1 MSATSHKISQ
11 PFNPPKKVFTSGPF
25 AGVDVHDTF
34 ALAAMNESPVT
45 INLAKIAWPD
55 NLSPTPTAF
64 GSYRPGE
71 KITSALTQN
80 ADVLVILYTELEIM
94 ALLDVFTN
102 NSEWTPA
109 RQKTW
114 YPYAHNFAEFKS
126 KIEGINDDDAL
137 KEGIFGYLF
146 PLTIGNT
153 KVVLYKTELHPKAN
167 GPALPFIP
175 VINQLIG
182 ELAPKLVIST
192 GTAGAIGSRLNCG
205 DVIVTDSA
213 RLHLENNYASFP
225 ALNQMSQQ
233 KTQLENTVVVNDKY
247 LQYAA
252 QNFTKLSLPGLAQ
265 CYGEIA
271 GRPGYSFLKKNTQAS
286 GIYWKGVNPVPGP
299 EPMDIVSADYLTV
312 DDTRDSEGLQQ
323 LGIMNDTDDAFVF
336 YGISTLPS
344 DKQPKWLS
352 VRNASEPQ
360 INVTPFPAGTS
371 ETQIVDKLKGVAGAI
386 YGVYQYCTTLN
397 SAFACWGVIAGMN

>member
-1 MSATSHKISQ
+1 
-11 PFNPPKKVFTSGPF
+11 
-25 AGVDVHDTF
+25 
-34 ALAAMNESPVT
+34 
-45 INLAKIAWPD
+45 
-55 NLSPTPTAF
+55 
-64 GSYRPGE
+64 
-71 KITSALTQN
+71 
-80 ADVLVILYTELEIM
+80 
-94 ALLDVFTN
+94 
-102 NSEWTPA
+102 
-109 RQKTW
+109 
-114 YPYAHNFAEFKS
+114 
-126 KIEGINDDDAL
+126 
-137 KEGIFGYLF
+137 
-146 PLTIGNT
+146 
-153 KVVLYKTELHPKAN
+153 
-167 GPALPFIP
+167 

-182 ELAPKLVIST
+182 GLAPKLVIST

-213 RLHLENNYASFP
+213 RLHLENNYPSFP
-225 ALNQMSQQ
+225 ALNKMSQQ

-252 QNFTKLSLPGLAQ
+252 QNFTKLSLPGLAR

-360 INVTPFPAGTS
+360 INVPPFPAGTS